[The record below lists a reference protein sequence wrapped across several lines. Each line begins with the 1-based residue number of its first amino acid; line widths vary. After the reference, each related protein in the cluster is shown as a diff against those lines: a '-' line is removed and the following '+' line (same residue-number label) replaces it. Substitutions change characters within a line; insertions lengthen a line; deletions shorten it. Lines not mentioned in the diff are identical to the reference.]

1 MKSIFAVLGLGIAVA
16 ACNQQAMQKSETSAP
31 AGPAAPAAAA
41 APIDVPA
48 GDYKLDP
55 LHSTLIFRADHL
67 GFSKYVGRFE
77 TFDASLRFDP
87 KAPETSTI
95 QVTVDP
101 ASLGIPHPPEGFLDD
116 LRGPQWLD
124 AKKFPAITY
133 TSTKVEVTGPRTARV
148 TGDFTLHG
156 VTKPLVL
163 EATFNGGY
171 AGHPMEPQAR
181 IGFSATGV
189 IKRSDYGIAYGIPA
203 PGTTMGVGDAVEV
216 LIETEFTG
224 PPLAKAAS

>member
-1 MKSIFAVLGLGIAVA
+1 MKPILPLLGVSIALA
-16 ACNQQAMQKSETSAP
+16 ACQPAP
-31 AGPAAPAAAA
+31 RKAEKAADPAATAAPAPVA
-41 APIDVPA
+41 IDVPA

-67 GFSKYVGRFE
+67 SFSKYVGRFE
-77 TFDASLRFDP
+77 TFDASLHFDP
-87 KAPETSTI
+87 KAPETSKI
-95 QVTVDP
+95 EVTVDP

-124 AKKFPAITY
+124 AKKFPAITFK
-133 TSTKVEVTGPRTARV
+133 STKVELTGPRSAKV

-163 EATFNGGY
+163 DATFNGGY

-181 IGFSATGV
+181 IGFSATGA

-203 PGTTMGVGDAVEV
+203 PGTTMGVGDTVEIA
-216 LIETEFTG
+216 IETEFTG
-224 PPLAKAAS
+224 PPLAKP